1 MYQYIQNN
9 TTPFIFY
16 TMEEIIRILT
26 IEIRKQVENV
36 LNEKLTNQLNNEI
49 EDDEILSENQLCER
63 LNLSRTTISR
73 YRKENKIPYLKVG
86 NNIRYEYNKVLKS
99 IGR

>member
-1 MYQYIQNN
+1 MDD
-9 TTPFIFY
+9 
-16 TMEEIIRILT
+16 IIRILT

-36 LNEKLTNQLNNEI
+36 VNEKLSIHLNNEI

>member
-1 MYQYIQNN
+1 
-9 TTPFIFY
+9 
-16 TMEEIIRILT
+16 MEEIIRILT
-26 IEIRKQVENV
+26 IEIRKQVEDAV
-36 LNEKLTNQLNNEI
+36 NEKLSIHLNNEI

-99 IGR
+99 IKR

>member
-1 MYQYIQNN
+1 
-9 TTPFIFY
+9 
-16 TMEEIIRILT
+16 MEEIIRILT
-26 IEIRKQVENV
+26 IEIRKQVEDIV
-36 LNEKLTNQLNNEI
+36 NEKLTIHLNNKI

-99 IGR
+99 IER

>member
-1 MYQYIQNN
+1 
-9 TTPFIFY
+9 
-16 TMEEIIRILT
+16 MEEIIRILT

-36 LNEKLTNQLNNEI
+36 VNEKLSNHLNNEI

-86 NNIRYEYNKVLKS
+86 NNIRYEYNKVLKC

>member
-1 MYQYIQNN
+1 
-9 TTPFIFY
+9 
-16 TMEEIIRILT
+16 MEEIIRILT
-26 IEIRKQVENV
+26 IEIRKQVEDIV
-36 LNEKLTNQLNNEI
+36 NEKLSINLNNEI

-99 IGR
+99 IER

>member
-1 MYQYIQNN
+1 
-9 TTPFIFY
+9 
-16 TMEEIIRILT
+16 MEEIIRILT
-26 IEIRKQVENV
+26 IEIRKQVEDIV
-36 LNEKLTNQLNNEI
+36 NEKLSIHLNNEI

>member
-1 MYQYIQNN
+1 
-9 TTPFIFY
+9 
-16 TMEEIIRILT
+16 MEEIIRILT
-26 IEIRKQVENV
+26 IEIRKQVENAV
-36 LNEKLTNQLNNEI
+36 NEKLSIHLNNEI

-99 IGR
+99 IER

>member
-1 MYQYIQNN
+1 
-9 TTPFIFY
+9 
-16 TMEEIIRILT
+16 MEEIIRILT
-26 IEIRKQVENV
+26 IEIRKQVENAV
-36 LNEKLTNQLNNEI
+36 NEKLSIHLNNEI

-99 IGR
+99 IGL

>member
-1 MYQYIQNN
+1 
-9 TTPFIFY
+9 
-16 TMEEIIRILT
+16 MEEIIRILT
-26 IEIRKQVENV
+26 IEIRKQVENAV
-36 LNEKLTNQLNNEI
+36 NEKLSIHLNNEI
-49 EDDEILSENQLCER
+49 EDDQILSENQLCER

-99 IGR
+99 IVR